1 MLGSTVGTI
10 DVKTF
15 VSSHSTDSA
24 LFALT
29 AAGSDKVEVKDQQTQ
44 TAWSMTKEQGLQ
56 ATRLS
61 HYLQFMLI
69 STILSFSFSGL
80 DLSTTAETIILCCS
94 LTSLHWL

>member
-44 TAWSMTKEQGLQ
+44 TAWSMTKEQGVQ
-56 ATRLS
+56 ATVCKVS
-61 HYLQFMLI
+61 
-69 STILSFSFSGL
+69 
-80 DLSTTAETIILCCS
+80 
-94 LTSLHWL
+94 

>member
-1 MLGSTVGTI
+1 MHGDDGYVGVMLGSTVGTI

-44 TAWSMTKEQGLQ
+44 TAWSMTKEQGVQ
-56 ATRLS
+56 ATVCAKYSR
-61 HYLQFMLI
+61 
-69 STILSFSFSGL
+69 
-80 DLSTTAETIILCCS
+80 
-94 LTSLHWL
+94 